1 MAKEDKIFLLNQI
14 FSARRTP
21 VSAAALAEQLECSER
36 SVNRYI
42 KQLRDGYGAPL
53 INAPQGWF
61 YDQLE
66 LKGQKWEMPGLWL
79 TKDETH
85 ALLLLLILL
94 ERFGHGL
101 LGREMKDFK
110 ERLDQLAAARGVEA
124 DSLRQRIHITPMG
137 ERKTDYQVLAHAVNA
152 LIDRKRLV
160 IDYEDFHR
168 QSTRRTV
175 SPLRLRYYRDNW
187 YLHAW
192 CHTRRALRTFS
203 IARMAGAVVDK
214 RRARKVDE
222 SRLDVDFE
230 TTYGIFTGGT
240 RKTARLRFLPPL
252 ASEIARQQW
261 HPKQKGRWAG
271 EHYLLSVP
279 YSHTEELLQ
288 DVMRWLPCVVVD
300 NPPALRAKLQETL
313 AQAQAL
319 NRPAPGA
326 K

>member
-1 MAKEDKIFLLNQI
+1 MTKEDKLFLLNRI
-14 FSARRTP
+14 FSTRRTAI
-21 VSAAALAEQLECSER
+21 SAADLAERLECSER

-53 INAPQGWF
+53 LNAPGGWF
-61 YDQLE
+61 YDRRE
-66 LKGQKWEMPGLWL
+66 LRERTWEMPGLWL

-85 ALLLLLILL
+85 SLLLLLVLL

-101 LGREMKDFK
+101 LGREMKNFE
-110 ERLDQLAAARGVEA
+110 ERLDQLAQARGVA
-124 DSLRQRIHITPMG
+124 VDSLRQCIHITPMG

-152 LIDRKRLV
+152 LIDRKQLV
-160 IDYEDFHR
+160 FNYEDFRR
-168 QSTRRTV
+168 QATRRTV
-175 SPLRLRYYRDNW
+175 SPQRLRYYRDNW

-192 CHTRRALRTFS
+192 CHTRQALRTFS
-203 IARMAGAVVDK
+203 IARMTEAVGS
-214 RRARKVDE
+214 RERARKVDE
-222 SRLDVDFE
+222 RKLDVDFD

-261 HPKQKGRWAG
+261 HPKQKRRWAG

-279 YSHTEELLQ
+279 YSHAEELLQ
-288 DVMRWLPCVVVD
+288 DVMRCLPCVVVEG
-300 NPPALRAKLQETL
+300 PPALRKKLLEAL
-313 AQAQAL
+313 AQAQAQ
-319 NRPAPGA
+319 NRPAPRA